1 MKLKFIIKLDNISEA
16 TLGYMK
22 EVIDKLFEPCYHYK
36 LGTYRGKHILEDEL
50 KRYVSEK
57 EFIDIMIE
65 YGFVYKNGKLK
76 ARHIV

>member
-1 MKLKFIIKLDNISEA
+1 MGNCLSKIQKFKDDINPD
-16 TLGYMK
+16 
-22 EVIDKLFEPCYHYK
+22 VINKLFEPCYHYK

-76 ARHIV
+76 ARHII